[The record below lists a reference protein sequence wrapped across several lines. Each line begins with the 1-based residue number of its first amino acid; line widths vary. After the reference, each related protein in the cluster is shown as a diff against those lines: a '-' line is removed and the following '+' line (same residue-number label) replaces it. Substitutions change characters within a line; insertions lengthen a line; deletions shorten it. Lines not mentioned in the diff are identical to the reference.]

1 MTASINSNSHLS
13 LSQPSPW
20 LKKWSHLLNANDSVL
35 DIACGSGRHMHFLAQ
50 LGCELIG
57 VDKDPAALES
67 ASRYGAVLQADLEN
81 EAWPVAIDKKFQVVI
96 VFNYLHRPLFPR
108 IQECIAQGG
117 YLIYETFAVGNEEFG
132 RPRSPEFLLLPN
144 ELLTQ
149 FKQLTPIAYEAGRL
163 KQPDRIVQRAVF
175 TRSYPPDTKSASTM
189 PLLSL
194 ESLSY

>member
-1 MTASINSNSHLS
+1 M
-13 LSQPSPW
+13 
-20 LKKWSHLLNANDSVL
+20 
-35 DIACGSGRHMHFLAQ
+35 
-50 LGCELIG
+50 
-57 VDKDPAALES
+57 
-67 ASRYGAVLQADLEN
+67 
-81 EAWPVAIDKKFQVVI
+81 I
-96 VFNYLHRPLFPR
+96 VFNYLLRPLFPR

-132 RPRSPEFLLLPN
+132 RPRSPEFLLQPN

-149 FKQLTPIAYEAGRL
+149 FSQLTPIAYEAGRI

>member
-1 MTASINSNSHLS
+1 MTASISSNNHLS
-13 LSQPSPW
+13 LAQPSPW
-20 LKKWSHLLNANDSVL
+20 LKKWSHLLNAKDSIL
-35 DIACGSGRHMHFLAQ
+35 DIACGNGRHMHFLAQ
-50 LGCELIG
+50 LGCEVIG
-57 VDKDPAALES
+57 VDKDPVALES

-81 EAWPVAIDKKFQVVI
+81 EAWPIGIDKKFQVVI
-96 VFNYLHRPLFPR
+96 VFNYLHRPLFPK

-132 RPRSPEFLLLPN
+132 RPRSPEFLLQPN

-149 FKQLTPIAYEAGRL
+149 FSQLTPIAYEAGHL

>member
-1 MTASINSNSHLS
+1 MTLSISSYNHLS
-13 LSQPSPW
+13 LSQPSQW
-20 LKKWSHLLNANDSVL
+20 LKKWSHLLKAKDSVL
-35 DIACGSGRHMHFLAQ
+35 DIACGNGRHMHFLAQ
-50 LGCELIG
+50 LGCEVIG

-67 ASRYGAVLQADLEN
+67 ASHYGAVLQADLEN
-81 EAWPVAIDKKFQVVI
+81 EAWPSAIDKKFQAVI
-96 VFNYLHRPLFPR
+96 VFNYLHRPLFPK

-117 YLIYETFAVGNEEFG
+117 WLIYETFAAGNEEFG
-132 RPRSPEFLLLPN
+132 RPRRPEFLLQPN

-149 FKQLTPIAYEAGRL
+149 FSQLTPISYEAGYL

>member
-1 MTASINSNSHLS
+1 M
-13 LSQPSPW
+13 
-20 LKKWSHLLNANDSVL
+20 LNANDSVL
-35 DIACGSGRHMHFLAQ
+35 DIACGTGRHMHFLAQ

-81 EAWPVAIDKKFQVVI
+81 EAWPIAIDKKFQVVI

-132 RPRSPEFLLLPN
+132 RPRSPEFLLQPN

-149 FKQLTPIAYEAGRL
+149 FSQLTPIAYETGRI